1 MDQHLHITPEIRQ
14 ELDQAV
20 ANARPADRITNQDI
34 PANDPV
40 WNRQVYQMLQPP
52 QALQVAGPLA
62 PPPAPQVLLG
72 LFPVAEEAPAAP
84 GA

>member
-14 ELDQAV
+14 ELDQAMWS
-20 ANARPADRITNQDI
+20 ARPADHITNQDI

-52 QALQVAGPLA
+52 QAFQVAGPLA
-62 PPPAPQVLLG
+62 PPPAPLGLG